1 MNCSRTLRFAAPA
14 ALLGALALA
23 LSAPALAAPTPRVQ
37 ITQSGDFVILG
48 NTQGQDCGPGVPA
61 PVVGNASAVCGGNT
75 ADTSPDISWQADFP
89 AAGQA
94 TADLSIGANK
104 QTTAV
109 LNLPAGAVVTHAFLY
124 WAATRF
130 VPTIDGNVIF
140 DRPGV
145 FMATANAVQSF
156 SVAQGMATHT
166 QSVADVTA
174 LVQANGP
181 GAYRVGDLDSAKLA
195 GLNQDVMFAGWWMV
209 VLYKKAGAPL
219 RRLAIFDGLDIVSP
233 GVPTAV
239 TATGFLIPNGGAA
252 GKLGVIGFDG
262 DDQDTGDSLTVNGIA
277 LSNALNPSTNF
288 FNSTRSNLGLAV
300 SVPGD
305 LPQLT
310 GGPRSMSQIDIDV
323 ADISI
328 ATGPGQSTA
337 VIQASTTSDI
347 FLLGGLVTSIATSAP
362 DLASST
368 KTVTDLDGGLVL
380 PGDVLQYSV
389 TVTNTG
395 PDTATGVTLSD
406 PLPASVTF
414 VPGSIA
420 VTQGANPGAK
430 TDAAGDDQAEY
441 DAAAGKITARL
452 GVGAGLAGG
461 SLAPGA
467 STTVTF
473 DVIINAGAAGQ
484 IANQGSISAAGLLG
498 AHMQVYPTDGNGAA
512 AGAPPTVI
520 AIDPTGASS
529 SAVSSS
535 AVSSSAVSSSVGV
548 ASSSSV
554 GVASSSVGASSS
566 SAGAGGSSGS
576 AGGGSGS
583 ASSSVGATSVS
594 VGSSG
599 VGSSSVSAAS
609 SSVGAGGSTGV
620 GVGSSGGHG
629 GNGGATAT
637 ATATATG
644 GLGGFGGA
652 GGRGG
657 SGGGGEGV
665 FVQGGCLC
673 DAPGTTGDLPAGG
686 AMVLAACAS
695 GLLRRRR
702 DRR

>member
-1 MNCSRTLRFAAPA
+1 MSRSRTLRFAAPA
-14 ALLGALALA
+14 ALLGALSISIALA
-23 LSAPALAAPTPRVQ
+23 GPALAAPTPRVQ
-37 ITQSGDFVILG
+37 VTQAGDFVILG

-75 ADTSPDISWQADFP
+75 ADTSPDVSWQADSP
-89 AAGQA
+89 APGQA
-94 TADLSIGANK
+94 TADLSIGNGK
-104 QTTAV
+104 RTTAV

-130 VPTIDGNVIF
+130 TSVIDTDVVF
-140 DRPGV
+140 ERPGGFV
-145 FMATANAVQSF
+145 AKANAVQSF
-156 SVAQGMATHT
+156 TATQGTATHS

-181 GAYRVGDLDSAKLA
+181 GAYRVSDIDSAKLT
-195 GLNQDVMFAGWWMV
+195 GVNQDVLFAGWWMV
-209 VLYKKAGAPL
+209 ILYQKSGAPL

-233 GVPTAV
+233 GAPTAV
-239 TATGFLIPNGGAA
+239 TASGFLIPNGGAA

-262 DDQDTGDSLTVNGIA
+262 DDQDSGDSLKVNGIA
-277 LSNALNPSTNF
+277 LSDAQNPPTNF

-328 ATGPGQSTA
+328 ATGAGQSTA
-337 VIQASTTSDI
+337 VIQASTTSDV

-368 KTVTDLDGGLVL
+368 KTVIDLDGGLVL
-380 PGDVLQYSV
+380 PGDVLQYSI

-406 PLPASVTF
+406 PLPAGVTF
-414 VPGSIA
+414 VPGSIV
-420 VTQGANPGAK
+420 VTQGANQGAK
-430 TDAAGDDQAEY
+430 TDAAGDDQAES
-441 DAAAGKITARL
+441 DVAASKVTARL
-452 GVGAGLAGG
+452 GVGAGLVGG

-467 STTVTF
+467 STTVIF
-473 DVIINAGAAGQ
+473 DVVINAGASGP

-498 AHMQVYPTDGNGAA
+498 APVQVYPTDGNGAA

-529 SAVSSS
+529 SVG
-535 AVSSSAVSSSVGV
+535 SSSVGSSV
-548 ASSSSV
+548 GSSSV
-554 GVASSSVGASSS
+554 GSSSVGAGGSSSVGASSS
-566 SAGAGGSSGS
+566 S
-576 AGGGSGS
+576 
-583 ASSSVGATSVS
+583 VG
-594 VGSSG
+594 VG
-599 VGSSSVSAAS
+599 GSSSVSAGSSSAGS
-609 SSVGAGGSTGV
+609 SSVGAGGSSSV
-620 GVGSSGGHG
+620 SAGSSGGRG
-629 GNGGATAT
+629 GNGGAA
-637 ATATATG
+637 ATG
-644 GLGGFGGA
+644 GLGGFGGE
-652 GGRGG
+652 GGHGG
-657 SGGGGEGV
+657 SGGGEGV
-665 FVQGGCLC
+665 YVQGGCLC
-673 DAPGTTGDLPAGG
+673 DAPGTAGDFPGGG
-686 AMVLAACAS
+686 ALLLAASVS

>member
-1 MNCSRTLRFAAPA
+1 MNLSRTLRSA
-14 ALLGALALA
+14 ALLGALAVTVA
-23 LSAPALAAPTPRVQ
+23 LPARAALTPRVQ

-61 PVVGNASAVCGGNT
+61 PVVGNASAACGGNT
-75 ADTSPDISWQADFP
+75 SDTSPDISWEADFP

-94 TADLSIGANK
+94 TADLSIGGNK
-104 QTTAV
+104 RTTAV
-109 LNLPAGAVVTHAFLY
+109 LNLPAGAVVTHAYLY

-130 VPTIDGNVIF
+130 VPTIDANVSF

-145 FMATANAVQSF
+145 FTATANAVQSF
-156 SVAQGMATHT
+156 SASAGMATHS

-195 GLNQDVMFAGWWMV
+195 GVDQDVLFAGWWMV

-233 GVPTAV
+233 GVPSAV
-239 TATGFLIPNGGAA
+239 TATGFLIPSAAAA

-262 DDQDTGDSLTVNGIA
+262 DDQNTGDSLTVNGIA
-277 LSNALNPSTNF
+277 LSNAVNPSNNF

-310 GGPRSMSQIDIDV
+310 GGPRSMSQIDLDV

-328 ATGPGQSTA
+328 ATFAGQSTA
-337 VIQASTTSDI
+337 AIQANTTNDI
-347 FLLGGLVTSIATSAP
+347 FVLGGLVTSIATAAP

-368 KTVTDLDGGLVL
+368 KTVIDLNGGAVVA
-380 PGDVLQYSV
+380 GDVLQYTV

-395 PDTATGVTLSD
+395 ADTATGVVLSD
-406 PLPASVTF
+406 PLPPSVTF

-420 VTQGANPGAK
+420 VTQGPNQGLK
-430 TDAAGDDQAEY
+430 TDAAGDDEAEY
-441 DAAAGKITARL
+441 DAATSKVTARL
-452 GVGAGLAGG
+452 GAFAGLGGG

-473 DVIINAGAAGQ
+473 EVIINAGASGS

-498 AHMQVYPTDGNGAA
+498 APVQVYPTDGNGAA

-520 AIDPTGASS
+520 AVDPTGASS
-529 SAVSSS
+529 SAASSS
-535 AVSSSAVSSSVGV
+535 AASSSVASSSVASSSAASSSVASSSV
-548 ASSSSV
+548 ASSSSSAGV
-554 GVASSSVGASSS
+554 GGGSSVGASSS
-566 SAGAGGSSGS
+566 SVGAGGSSS
-576 AGGGSGS
+576 VTAG
-583 ASSSVGATSVS
+583 SSSVG
-594 VGSSG
+594 VG
-599 VGSSSVSAAS
+599 GSSSVSA
-609 SSVGAGGSTGV
+609 
-620 GVGSSGGHG
+620 GSSGGHG
-629 GNGGATAT
+629 GNGG
-637 ATATATG
+637 ATATG

-665 FVQGGCLC
+665 LVQGGCLC
-673 DAPGTTGDLPAGG
+673 DAPGTSGELPSGEALL
-686 AMVLAACAS
+686 LAACLS
-695 GLLRRRR
+695 GLLKRRR